1 MQWFAR
7 RVSFL
12 REDLGT
18 SHGLLCIYI
27 PKHLSERMKHL
38 HKKEIIMCVSQYRM
52 HKVRDTSKLVGYV
65 TIVEGF
71 EPLTEEDYVKLV
83 RLAHK
88 FRKP

>member
-1 MQWFAR
+1 M
-7 RVSFL
+7 
-12 REDLGT
+12 
-18 SHGLLCIYI
+18 
-27 PKHLSERMKHL
+27 
-38 HKKEIIMCVSQYRM
+38 SQYRM